1 MTARQA
7 ALVHTTET
15 TRIRFF
21 MDMLVQLKRPVM
33 LIGNA
38 GLGKTVIINDKL
50 ASLGEDYA
58 VSNVPFNFYTT
69 SEMLQRVCTCTLDP
83 STWFLKAN
91 EFLSLSLFQ

>member
-69 SEMLQRVCTCTLDP
+69 SEMLQRVRVYARPDDLVSKSERIP
-83 STWFLKAN
+83 VLILVS
-91 EFLSLSLFQ
+91 